1 MLKRAQMRKFTKSL
15 GSVSTNAFSSR
26 ILFCCFPTFFR
37 TSGGTRCES
46 KPCRGAAPPQSP
58 GPNPGMPRPSLSAP
72 HVEGR
77 QLPFRRAVQ
86 LADQFHGFLAE
97 HGGCFPLL
105 QPCQLP
111 AGTPKRYLR
120 SGPPDSFRSKTYSA
134 RLSPPPPLFGAK
146 QS

>member
-1 MLKRAQMRKFTKSL
+1 MLFPPEFCFAASQH
-15 GSVSTNAFSSR
+15 FSGPR
-26 ILFCCFPTFFR
+26 GEQGAKVNPA
-37 TSGGTRCES
+37 G
-46 KPCRGAAPPQSP
+46 GAAPPQSP
-58 GPNPGMPRPSLSAP
+58 GPNPGTPGPSLSAP
-72 HVEGR
+72 HIEGR

-97 HGGCFPLL
+97 HGGRFLLL

-111 AGTPKRYLR
+111 ALTPKRYLR
-120 SGPPDSFRSKTYSA
+120 SGPSHSFSSKSYSA